1 MRNKS
6 MSSGISSSSSGEANG
21 DIALTSTSHGGDDR
35 RQGSTSASGS
45 RSSLPGAS
53 VDSSMHSYSEAEA
66 SSPRTHDGNGNGY
79 NPNVSDNSED
89 SNHHHYQ
96 QLASGGSIRSSHK
109 PADGVSE
116 SRRSIGED
124 SYDASVETNS
134 MFSQLQS
141 ADSRPS
147 RVQILESSRQK
158 YSHKSGVD
166 SADNESLASKA
177 TGSIKRRSNSN
188 FTVPSISKTSITTM
202 SDAGSTHTIPS
213 SLLPFH
219 QQQLLETAS
228 IITIASSS
236 KQNNRRSFDTNASTM
251 ALAPESILSRNGSID
266 SYAHQPAKSIASSR
280 KVSDGEVESI
290 EGS

>member
-1 MRNKS
+1 
-6 MSSGISSSSSGEANG
+6 MSSGISSSSGDANG
-21 DIALTSTSHGGDDR
+21 DIALTSTSFNDDR
-35 RQGSTSASGS
+35 HHGSRSASG
-45 RSSLPGAS
+45 SSLPGAS
-53 VDSSMHSYSEAEA
+53 VASSTHSYSEAEA
-66 SSPRTHDGNGNGY
+66 TSSVPHRGDGYQSHGNG
-79 NPNVSDNSED
+79 NSED
-89 SNHHHYQ
+89 SNQ
-96 QLASGGSIRSSHK
+96 QHPPVSAGSIHSNIK
-109 PADGVSE
+109 QADGVSE

-251 ALAPESILSRNGSID
+251 ALAPESLLSRNGSID